1 MPADRTAW
9 PRGELEAFEN
19 EFPERDYWIEMN
31 CPEFTCVCPRSRQPD
46 FARLIIRYVPD
57 RQCIELKSLKLFLH
71 AFRDVGIFHENVVNH
86 VLDTFVSACRPRQA
100 EVVGIFN
107 ARGGIQTT
115 VTATFSREAPTEI
128 VAPSEK
134 S

>member
-1 MPADRTAW
+1 MPVDRTAW

-71 AFRDVGIFHENVVNH
+71 AFRDVGIFHENAVNH

-115 VTATFSREAPTEI
+115 VTATFSREAPADT
-128 VAPSEK
+128 
-134 S
+134 